1 MVNIYLDEIKDE
13 NICLKDE
20 LESRQLQLDEA
31 RAARSV
37 DDSRLEEVYEID
49 RSGSKKRA
57 LKEKQLSPVNELKP
71 PGTSDTLTPMDRKRR
86 RLNSATPQV
95 SEVFTP
101 PTDSESVDSPHI

>member
-1 MVNIYLDEIKDE
+1 MCTSKSSFNLLLIKSEKLSSSQEMVNIYLDEIKDE

-57 LKEKQLSPVNELKP
+57 LKGK
-71 PGTSDTLTPMDRKRR
+71 
-86 RLNSATPQV
+86 
-95 SEVFTP
+95 
-101 PTDSESVDSPHI
+101 